1 MRRLPNFV
9 DGFVRFMENKGS
21 PRLYTKWTA
30 IFVVAAACERRI
42 WMTTT
47 KGVLY
52 PNQYIVLVGPAG
64 IGKSVCTNFAY
75 DLLDSLRTPET
86 EFHIAPTSVTKAS
99 LIDALEHAERRLV
112 RPTHVPPVVSYNSLA
127 IIPNELGVFL
137 PSWESDFMNVMTD
150 LWDCKRY
157 SETRRTKNLSISINA
172 PQLNML
178 SATTPAYLNGLLP
191 EGAWEQGFM
200 SRTLLAYSGEVI
212 HGDLFGENTIDES
225 LWSDLVHDAKMIY
238 KMFGELTVLDE
249 TREALNAWAR
259 SGGAP
264 APDHPK
270 LMSYNS
276 RRAAHLLKL
285 CMVAAIASDN
295 ELIVSLDH
303 FVEALDWLTELEA
316 YIPDI
321 VKSMRTGGSAVAI
334 EECWHFCYSEYV
346 RKKKPVPEPLVYGF
360 LQERVAVHA
369 VVQIIEVMVKA
380 GLLEKKLDDNLR
392 TAYMPKTR
400 QA

>member
-1 MRRLPNFV
+1 VSRRLPHFI
-9 DGFVRFMENKGS
+9 DSFIKFMANKGS
-21 PRLYTKWTA
+21 PTLYTKWTA
-30 IFVVAAACERRI
+30 IFVISAACERRV

-47 KGVLY
+47 KGILY

-75 DLLDSLRTPET
+75 DLLNSLRTPET

-112 RPTHVPPVVSYNSLA
+112 RPTHVPPVVTFNSLA

-212 HGDLFGENTIDES
+212 YGNLFGGVTLDEK
-225 LWSDLVHDAKMIY
+225 LWEDLTHDIRSIY
-238 KMFGELTVLDE
+238 KLFGELTITE
-249 TREALNAWAR
+249 EAQEALNAWAR

-264 APDHPK
+264 TPDHPK

-285 CMVAAIASDN
+285 CMVAAVASDN
-295 ELIVSLDH
+295 ELIVTLDH
-303 FVEALDWLTELEA
+303 FVEALDWLTELETF
-316 YIPDI
+316 IPDI
-321 VKSMRTGGSAVAI
+321 FKSMRTGGSAVAI
-334 EECWHFCYSEYV
+334 EECWHFCYNEFI
-346 RKKKPVPEPLVYGF
+346 RKKKPVPEPLIYGF
-360 LQERVAVHA
+360 LQERVPVHSIEP
-369 VVQIIEVMVKA
+369 IIDVMIKA
-380 GLLEKKLDDNLR
+380 KIIILDL
-392 TAYMPKTR
+392 TGFFL
-400 QA
+400 